1 VAVTGDSN
9 RVVYGTIVGTSLL
22 TVFTAAGE
30 TIVSTIVLSN
40 VLTTQIEVDLFLDD
54 GTTVGSIVTNLVIP
68 AGSSYIVDKAV
79 MMQNLDELQVRS
91 DTAVSCQV
99 TLGYLT

>member
-30 TIVSTIVLSN
+30 TIVSTIILSN

>member
-40 VLTTQIEVDLFLDD
+40 VLTTQIEVDLYLDD

-68 AGSSYIVDKAV
+68 AGQSYIVDKAI

>member
-1 VAVTGDSN
+1 MAVNGDSN

-30 TIVSTIVLSN
+30 TIVSTIVLYN

-54 GTTVGSIVTNLVIP
+54 ATTVGSIVTNLVIP
-68 AGSSYIVDKAV
+68 AGQSYVVDKAI

>member
-1 VAVTGDSN
+1 MAVTGDSN
-9 RVVYGTIVGTSLL
+9 RVVYGTLVGTSLL

-40 VLTTQIEVDLFLDD
+40 VLTTQIEVDVYLDD

-68 AGSSYIVDKAV
+68 AGQSYIVDKAI

>member
-1 VAVTGDSN
+1 MAVTGDSN

-40 VLTTQIEVDLFLDD
+40 VLTTQIEVDLYLDD

-68 AGSSYIVDKAV
+68 AGQSYIVDKAI

>member
-1 VAVTGDSN
+1 MAVNGDSN

-30 TIVSTIVLSN
+30 TIVSTIILSN
-40 VLTTQIEVDLFLDD
+40 VLTTQIEVDLYLDD

-68 AGSSYIVDKAV
+68 AKSSYIVDKAI

>member
-40 VLTTQIEVDLFLDD
+40 VLTTQIEVDLYLDD

>member
-1 VAVTGDSN
+1 MAVTGDSN
-9 RVVYGTIVGTSLL
+9 RVVYGTLVGTSIL

-40 VLTTQIEVDLFLDD
+40 VLTSQIEVDLFLDD

-68 AGSSYIVDKAV
+68 AGASYIVDKAI

>member
-1 VAVTGDSN
+1 MAVTGDSN

-30 TIVSTIVLSN
+30 TIVSTIILSN

>member
-1 VAVTGDSN
+1 VAVNGDSN

-30 TIVSTIVLSN
+30 TIVSTIILSN
-40 VLTTQIEVDLFLDD
+40 VLTTQIEVDLYLDD

-68 AGSSYIVDKAV
+68 AKSSYIVDKAI

>member
-1 VAVTGDSN
+1 MAVTGDSN
-9 RVVYGTIVGTSLL
+9 RVVYGTLVGTSLL

-30 TIVSTIVLSN
+30 TIVSTIILSN
-40 VLTTQIEVDLFLDD
+40 VLTTQIEVDLYLDD
-54 GTTVGSIVTNLVIP
+54 GTTVGSIVTDLVIP
-68 AGSSYIVDKAV
+68 AGQSYIVDKAI